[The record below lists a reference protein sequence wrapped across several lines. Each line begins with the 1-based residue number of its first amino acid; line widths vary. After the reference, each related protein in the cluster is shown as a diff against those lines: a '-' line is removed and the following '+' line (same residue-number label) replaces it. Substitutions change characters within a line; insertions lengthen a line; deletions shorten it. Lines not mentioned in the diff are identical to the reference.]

1 MRCALSERPRAG
13 YPGEA
18 ASDPCGGRARERTRG
33 EIVAIAKGFIAEQGY
48 AETSTRDIADA
59 CGMLP
64 GSLYSHFRS
73 KAQILDLIIGP
84 FYEQLLAEQQ
94 AVLAEGGTGVEQLE
108 SMIRRVLGLCAAHGA
123 EIRILHYDWP
133 HFARNEELAGL
144 LAQSTETLDLWQR
157 VITTGSTTARCA
169 PPSTP
174 KPRCASSPARSTA
187 CSTVSATG
195 HVRTSPASPG
205 SARSPTTSS
214 PPCSA
219 ASAADTGIGVAVADE
234 DAPIMR

>member
-1 MRCALSERPRAG
+1 VS
-13 YPGEA
+13 
-18 ASDPCGGRARERTRG
+18 ARRG
-33 EIVAIAKGFIAEQGY
+33 EIVAIAKELIAEQGY

-84 FYEQLLAEQQ
+84 FCEQLLAEQH

-157 VITTGSTTARCA
+157 VISTGIDDGSLRA
-169 PPSTP
+169 
-174 KPRCASSPARSTA
+174 
-187 CSTVSATG
+187 TVDAEATLR
-195 HVRTSPASPG
+195 VI
-205 SARSPTTSS
+205 TSS
-214 PPCSA
+214 IHGVLDRQRYGSRPNLTRKPGLGA
-219 ASAADTGIGVAVADE
+219 LADDLVATLLGGL
-234 DAPIMR
+234 RS